1 MGKKRRLPV
10 VEVGEGPSSS
20 RQRGEE
26 LQAAHTSDAGS
37 QPTGKARDHPLTIV
51 QVGQGSSRSR
61 DIMQEELR
69 AAYDAEHARWEEG
82 DDYDD
87 DETQPPSADDL
98 VQQTAPSNDGRA
110 EDSVRESPISNNINK
125 KRGITLMQR
134 IWALPPN
141 KKLVCG
147 LNGSKQPVGESGQT
161 FKRWL
166 GTLCICRNYCP
177 LMPATWTHVD
187 RKCKEDAWVE
197 IEKKWIIDPEIIS
210 PANQMNWA
218 MHLLGELRRNRRS
231 KLKKKCYPKDA
242 LKEDVYTRK
251 PEWADEQDYRA
262 LVDYWFDSKTKDLVD
277 TNKRSRSFQTDIAR
291 TGPISFAQT
300 ADNMAKEN
308 GQAVERADV
317 FIKAYCTKDGTPISN
332 VVRDKIDKMKDILNN
347 GGKLVGDHRDGILWA
362 KDDAFAQVMGKE
374 RSGRV
379 RGVGFGPTPSGRSGS
394 NLPCVPA
401 PSSTETVQR
410 MIALENSMR
419 DQLADSEQRHQQQLA
434 EALAEAKRESDA
446 RHEQQLAEALAEA
459 KRESDARHE
468 QQLAEA
474 MRESERR
481 HQQQLDETKREMAD
495 AKRRMDEMV
504 AFLQKNV
511 ISSISGY
518 SGNSATS

>member
-1 MGKKRRLPV
+1 MIFNLAV
-10 VEVGEGPSSS
+10 HV
-20 RQRGEE
+20 
-26 LQAAHTSDAGS
+26 HDTGS
-37 QPTGKARDHPLTIV
+37 NG
-51 QVGQGSSRSR
+51 
-61 DIMQEELR
+61 
-69 AAYDAEHARWEEG
+69 
-82 DDYDD
+82 
-87 DETQPPSADDL
+87 DL
-98 VQQTAPSNDGRA
+98 VQETAPSNDGRA
-110 EDSVRESPISNNINK
+110 EDSVQESPISNNINK

-161 FKRWL
+161 FKSVL
-166 GTLCICRNYCP
+166 TDLFVLICWREC
-177 LMPATWTHVD
+177 V
-187 RKCKEDAWVE
+187 KE
-197 IEKKWIIDPEIIS
+197 
-210 PANQMNWA
+210 
-218 MHLLGELRRNRRS
+218 
-231 KLKKKCYPKDA
+231 
-242 LKEDVYTRK
+242 
-251 PEWADEQDYRA
+251 
-262 LVDYWFDSKTKDLVD
+262 LVD
-277 TNKRSRSFQTDIAR
+277 TNKRSRSFQKDIAR

-317 FIKAYCTKDGTPISN
+317 FIKAYSKKDGTPISN
-332 VVRDKIDKMKDILNN
+332 EVRDKIDKMKEILNN

-362 KDDAFAQVMGKE
+362 KDDAFAQVMGEE

-394 NLPCVPA
+394 NLPCVLG

-459 KRESDARHE
+459 KRESNARHE

-474 MRESERR
+474 MRESETR

-495 AKRRMDEMV
+495 TKRRMDEIV
-504 AFLQKNV
+504 AFFQKNMPP
-511 ISSISGY
+511 SSLTGYSGY
-518 SGNSATS
+518 SATS